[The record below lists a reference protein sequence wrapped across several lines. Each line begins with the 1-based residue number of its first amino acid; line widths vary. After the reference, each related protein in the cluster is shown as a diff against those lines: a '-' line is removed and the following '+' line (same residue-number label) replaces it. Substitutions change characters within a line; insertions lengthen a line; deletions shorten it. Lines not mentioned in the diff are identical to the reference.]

1 MKASQGSDEE
11 KKEVVG
17 VDGKYQWPIRIF
29 SFLLF
34 AATVAINYV
43 IGRETGRVSDAF
55 ILYTTPLSLF
65 FNIWAVIFT
74 TQALVH
80 IYNLYKNEWTPKAH
94 IFVGIN
100 NILLIIW
107 INIFNIGTDVA
118 VYICFLILVATVV
131 IGLLFWTELGKI

>member
-1 MKASQGSDEE
+1 ML
-11 KKEVVG
+11 G
-17 VDGKYQWPIRIF
+17 VEGKYQWPIRIV

-34 AATVAINYV
+34 AGTVAINYV
-43 IGRETGRVSDAF
+43 IGRETGRVSDEF
-55 ILYTTPLSLF
+55 ILYTTPLNLF

-74 TQALVH
+74 TQALVN

-94 IFVGIN
+94 IFLAIN